1 MTVFSLRCS
10 SCDAAVEIHG
20 RLGFKLKNAGSSGT
34 VLCQR
39 CRQRSF
45 LEARGLQLG
54 EDNNNISGVLKRRL
68 IPLTVVVLAVGLII
82 GTAPLGLNPSQDA
95 QDALPARESPSR

>member
-20 RLGFKLKNAGSSGT
+20 RLGFKLKNSGSGT
-34 VLCQR
+34 VLCRR

-45 LEARGLQLG
+45 LEARGRQLG
-54 EDNNNISGVLKRRL
+54 EQQNKISAVLKRRL
-68 IPLTVVVLAVGLII
+68 IPITAVVLAAALIM
-82 GTAPLGLNPSQDA
+82 GTAFLSRNRS
-95 QDALPARESPSR
+95 QDALPATESPSR

>member
-10 SCDAAVEIHG
+10 SCDAVVEIHG
-20 RLGFKLKNAGSSGT
+20 RLGFKLKNAGSGT

-45 LEARGLQLG
+45 LEARGRQLR
-54 EDNNNISGVLKRRL
+54 EHQKNISGGLKRRL
-68 IPLTVVVLAVGLII
+68 IPMTAVVMAFVLII
-82 GTAPLGLNPSQDA
+82 GTAFLGRNRSQDA
-95 QDALPARESPSR
+95 QHALPAKASPSR

>member
-20 RLGFKLKNAGSSGT
+20 RLGFKLKNAGSGT

-54 EDNNNISGVLKRRL
+54 EENNNISGVLKRRL
-68 IPLTVVVLAVGLII
+68 IPLTAVVLAVGLII
-82 GTAPLGLNPSQDA
+82 GTAFLGLNPSQDA

>member
-20 RLGFKLKNAGSSGT
+20 RLGFKLKNAGSGT

-45 LEARGLQLG
+45 LEARGRQLG
-54 EDNNNISGVLKRRL
+54 EENNKISGVLKRRL
-68 IPLTVVVLAVGLII
+68 IPMTAVVLAVGLII
-82 GTAPLGLNPSQDA
+82 GTAFLGLNRSQDA

>member
-10 SCDAAVEIHG
+10 SCDAVVEIHG
-20 RLGFKLKNAGSSGT
+20 RLGFKLKNAGSGT

-45 LEARGLQLG
+45 LEARGRQLG
-54 EDNNNISGVLKRRL
+54 EQQNNISGGLKRRL
-68 IPLTVVVLAVGLII
+68 IPMTAVVMAFVLII
-82 GTAPLGLNPSQDA
+82 GTAFLGRNRFQDA
-95 QDALPARESPSR
+95 QDALPAKASPSR